1 MPSGS
6 RRGGPDFRIG
16 SGGPEG
22 HPSAMSP
29 AAKTDPATSLHREVT
44 VQNRQ
49 GIHARPSASF
59 VKLASQFQ
67 CDVFIE
73 KDGETINGKSIM
85 GLLMLAAG
93 PGSRLRI
100 VCTGADA
107 RTALE
112 ELCALVDARFGED

>member
-1 MPSGS
+1 MS
-6 RRGGPDFRIG
+6 
-16 SGGPEG
+16 
-22 HPSAMSP
+22 SAAGTGESH
-29 AAKTDPATSLHREVT
+29 TRYRDVT

-59 VKLASQFQ
+59 VKLASQFA

-93 PGSRLRI
+93 PGSKLRI
-100 VCTGADA
+100 VCTGSDCQA
-107 RTALE
+107 ALT
-112 ELCALVDARFGED
+112 ELCALVDAKFGED

>member
-1 MPSGS
+1 MSSAANYGDKTTQS
-6 RRGGPDFRIG
+6 RD
-16 SGGPEG
+16 
-22 HPSAMSP
+22 
-29 AAKTDPATSLHREVT
+29 VT

-59 VKLASQFQ
+59 VKLASQFT

-93 PGSRLRI
+93 PGSKLRI
-100 VCTGADA
+100 VCTGVDSQA
-107 RTALE
+107 ALTQ
-112 ELCALVDARFGED
+112 LCALVDAKFGED